1 MLPALP
7 DQRANRVS
15 DALARDFGA
24 RVLRVALALL
34 GGLIVIVGILMAP
47 LPGPLGI
54 PVIVVG
60 LMLTLRNS
68 FKARRQFVRFQQ
80 AHPKMIFPIRRLLRR
95 EPEIL
100 LMTWHQMLR
109 IERSILPKPRRCLI
123 RIRKRWR
130 RRSR

>member
-7 DQRANRVS
+7 DPRVHRAS

-34 GGLIVIVGILMAP
+34 GGVIVIVGILMAP

-109 IERSILPKPRRCLI
+109 IERSILPPQRRFLMGV
-123 RIRKRWR
+123 RKKWR
-130 RRSR
+130 RATY